1 MNWEQIE
8 GQWKEVKGLIRE
20 KWGKITD
27 DDLTSIAGKKDRLL
41 GKLQTHYG
49 HKKEA
54 AEAEL
59 DKFIANVKIKN

>member
-1 MNWEQIE
+1 MNWEQVE

-27 DDLTSIAGKKDRLL
+27 DDLTTIAGKKDRLL
-41 GKLQTHYG
+41 GKIQTRYG

-59 DKFIANVKIKN
+59 DKFIANVKVKN

>member
-8 GQWKEVKGLIRE
+8 GQWKEVKGLVRE

-27 DDLTSIAGKKDRLL
+27 DDLTVIAGKKDRLL
-41 GKLQTHYG
+41 GKIQTRYG

-59 DKFIANVKIKN
+59 DKFIANVKLKN